1 VSAPVSYARSRVAG
15 VTTVHQL
22 SRQDARRIAVRAQLL
37 DADRPTDLQDVV
49 RALTLLQVDQV
60 QVVAPSADARWLE
73 VDLSL
78 PR

>member
-1 VSAPVSYARSRVAG
+1 